1 MDYKEVYIR
10 EKKKN
15 DSLQKLYKQLLAE
28 RNDLQ
33 AANDAMQD
41 QIEKIQNEYFSCNS
55 ELSNAV
61 IELREER
68 AEYEKLKKE
77 LMLLMNKMKYVKDAL
92 SSQLQ

>member
-33 AANDAMQD
+33 AANDAMQE
-41 QIEKIQNEYFSCNS
+41 QIAKIQNKYYSCNL

-61 IELREER
+61 KELREER

-77 LMLLMNKMKYVKDAL
+77 LMLMMNKVKYLKDTL
-92 SSQLQ
+92 SLQLK

>member
-33 AANDAMQD
+33 AANDAIQE
-41 QIEKIQNEYFSCNS
+41 QIAKIQNKYYSCNS

-61 IELREER
+61 RELREER

-77 LMLLMNKMKYVKDAL
+77 LMLMMNKVKYLKDTL
-92 SSQLQ
+92 SLQLK